1 MKKAII
7 KYDRTLTRI
16 NHQDFSGETR
26 GFIALEG
33 PTMEIS
39 DGYHTMDE
47 LYEHRINLYIALCKR
62 MNKDYED
69 DLDGV
74 GHVLKVWRSRLH
86 SDHTMFDNQFILGI
100 SKRPGEQIS
109 YHLPINRWQDTEFAE
124 TLAEAPKWDAH
135 TPADVL
141 NRLKNL

>member
-1 MKKAII
+1 MKEITI
-7 KYDRTLTRI
+7 DCGPNTLVRRMDNFEKQI
-16 NHQDFSGETR
+16 GSIFCSG
-26 GFIALEG
+26 
-33 PTMEIS
+33 PDVQVS

-62 MNKDYED
+62 MRKDYED
-69 DLDGV
+69 DLDGI

-109 YHLPINRWQDTEFAE
+109 YHLPMGRWQEVEFAE
-124 TLAEAPKWDAH
+124 TLAVAPKWDAH

-141 NRLKNL
+141 KRLSEL